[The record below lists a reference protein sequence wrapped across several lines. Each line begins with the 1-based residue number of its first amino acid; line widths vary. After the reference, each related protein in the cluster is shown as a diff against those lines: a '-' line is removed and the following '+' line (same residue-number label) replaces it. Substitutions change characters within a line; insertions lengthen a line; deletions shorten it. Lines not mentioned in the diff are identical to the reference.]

1 MDIKEEIKSRISIVE
16 LVSQYIELKKA
27 GRNYRGLS
35 PFTSEKSPSF
45 FVSPEKEIAYCFS
58 TNQGGDIF
66 AFYQLVESCSFLEAL
81 KALGEKAGID
91 VSSLNLS
98 ENQIK
103 AELSDKL
110 IEIHNVALKYFQNQ
124 LKKVENKKFVD
135 YLATRGFKLDN
146 ALKLGFGAIDNSY
159 DGLVSSLLKAK
170 FSREEIIESG
180 LGFLNKSNKLQDRF
194 RDRLMF
200 AIKNPQGKLVA
211 FAGRVLE
218 KDAKLAKYINSPE
231 TAIYKKNQ
239 ILYGFS
245 AAKAEIRKRDFV
257 VLVEGYFDQI
267 ACYIN
272 GYQNTVAVSG
282 TALTDNQLSLL
293 KRFTKNLYF
302 CLDMDDAGLRAL
314 DRGVSL
320 AIPMGF
326 NIKVIT
332 LEGVKDPDEAFSKDS
347 DLFANAIAD
356 ASDYFDFLINHEFL
370 NFDSSK
376 RSDSLFVKNFV
387 NRYLD
392 TVRLLP
398 EEFLKDF
405 YLRRLSKV
413 TGLSFINLQKSLV
426 NIRPAAVGSNVS
438 TQKVVK
444 KAHKYTVEDLFWTY
458 VFMKPSVIES
468 LQDYH
473 KIMELCLTQN
483 QLYKDIILNYN
494 ANDFD
499 NYIVPEIYKV
509 KSLELESG
517 GLDVDRFDFN
527 SEVVKLLL
535 RMKQNY
541 RKSRLSEIK
550 MKLNN
555 CSAKEQLQLL
565 SQYKNLM
572 SL

>member
-91 VSSLNLS
+91 ISSLNLS
-98 ENQIK
+98 ENKIK

-110 IEIHNVALKYFQNQ
+110 IDIHNVSLKYYQSQ
-124 LKKVENKKFVD
+124 LKKVDNKKFVD
-135 YLATRGFKLDN
+135 YLATRGFDLKK
-146 ALKLGFGAIDNSY
+146 ALSLGFGATDNSY
-159 DGLVSSLLKAK
+159 DGLVQALVKAK
-170 FSREEIIESG
+170 FSKEEIIESG
-180 LGFLNKSNKLQDRF
+180 LGFLNKANKLQDRF

-239 ILYGFS
+239 VLYGFS

-257 VLVEGYFDQI
+257 ILVEGYFDQI
-267 ACYIN
+267 ACSLN

-282 TALTDNQLSLL
+282 TALTDNQLGLL

-302 CLDMDDAGLRAL
+302 CLDMDDAGIRAL
-314 DRGVSL
+314 NRGVSL
-320 AIPMGF
+320 AIPLGF
-326 NIKVIT
+326 NIKVIS
-332 LEGVKDPDEAFSKDS
+332 LEGVKDPDEAFQSNPQ
-347 DLFANAIAD
+347 LFENAIAD

-370 NFDSSK
+370 SHDDSK
-376 RSDSLFVKNFV
+376 KQDSLFVKNFV
-387 NRYLD
+387 NRYLE

-398 EEFLKDF
+398 EDFLKDF
-405 YLRRLSKV
+405 YIRRLSKV
-413 TGLSFINLQKSLV
+413 TGLSFLNLQKSLANYKPV
-426 NIRPAAVGSNVS
+426 NQSASENVKPKAAY
-438 TQKVVK
+438 
-444 KAHKYTVEDLFWTY
+444 KYTVEDLFWTY
-458 VFMKPSVIES
+458 VFMRPSVIEN
-468 LQDYH
+468 LKEYT

-509 KSLELESG
+509 KALQLESG

-527 SEVVKLLL
+527 SEVSKLLL

>member
-16 LVSQYIELKKA
+16 LVSQYIDLKKA

-81 KALGEKAGID
+81 KALGEKVGID

-98 ENQIK
+98 ENKIK

-110 IEIHNVALKYFQNQ
+110 IDIHNIALRYYQVQ

-135 YLATRGFKLDN
+135 YLSQRGFELSQ
-146 ALKLGFGAIDNSY
+146 ALNLGFGSTGNSY
-159 DGLVSSLLKAK
+159 DGLVKELVKAK
-170 FSREEIIESG
+170 FTQEEIIESG
-180 LGFLNKSNKLQDRF
+180 LGFLNKVNKLQDRF

-231 TAIYKKNQ
+231 TSIYKKNQ
-239 ILYGFS
+239 VLYGFS
-245 AAKAEIRKRDFV
+245 AAKPEIRKRDFV
-257 VLVEGYFDQI
+257 ILVEGYFDQI
-267 ACYIN
+267 ACFLN

-282 TALTDNQLSLL
+282 TALTDNQLALI

-302 CLDMDDAGLRAL
+302 CLDMDDAGIRAL
-314 DRGVSL
+314 NRGVSL
-320 AIPMGF
+320 AIPLGF

-332 LEGVKDPDEAFSKDS
+332 LDGVKDPDEAFQKDS
-347 DLFANAIAD
+347 NLFTNSIAD

-370 NFDSSK
+370 AVDESFRRDSV
-376 RSDSLFVKNFV
+376 FVKKFV
-387 NRYLD
+387 TRYLE

-398 EEFLKDF
+398 EEFIKDF

-413 TGLSFINLQKSLV
+413 TGLSFLNLQKSLASFKE
-426 NIRPAAVGSNVS
+426 IKQVGLSNVKS
-438 TQKVVK
+438 KVSY
-444 KAHKYTVEDLFWTY
+444 KYTVEDLFWTY
-458 VFMKPSVIES
+458 VFMSPDVIKN
-468 LQDYH
+468 LDQYQ

-499 NYIVPEIYKV
+499 NYLVPEIYKV
-509 KSLELESG
+509 KALELESG

-527 SEVVKLLL
+527 SEVSKLLL
-535 RMKQNY
+535 RMKLNY
-541 RKSRLSEIK
+541 RKSRLGEIK

>member
-1 MDIKEEIKSRISIVE
+1 V
-16 LVSQYIELKKA
+16 
-27 GRNYRGLS
+27 
-35 PFTSEKSPSF
+35 
-45 FVSPEKEIAYCFS
+45 
-58 TNQGGDIF
+58 
-66 AFYQLVESCSFLEAL
+66 
-81 KALGEKAGID
+81 
-91 VSSLNLS
+91 
-98 ENQIK
+98 
-103 AELSDKL
+103 
-110 IEIHNVALKYFQNQ
+110 H
-124 LKKVENKKFVD
+124 
-135 YLATRGFKLDN
+135 
-146 ALKLGFGAIDNSY
+146 
-159 DGLVSSLLKAK
+159 
-170 FSREEIIESG
+170 
-180 LGFLNKSNKLQDRF
+180 
-194 RDRLMF
+194 
-200 AIKNPQGKLVA
+200 
-211 FAGRVLE
+211 
-218 KDAKLAKYINSPE
+218 
-231 TAIYKKNQ
+231 
-239 ILYGFS
+239 
-245 AAKAEIRKRDFV
+245 
-257 VLVEGYFDQI
+257 
-267 ACYIN
+267 IN

-332 LEGVKDPDEAFSKDS
+332 LEGVKDPDEAFAKDS
-347 DLFANAIAD
+347 ELFANAIAD

-370 NFDSSK
+370 NFDTKK

-413 TGLSFINLQKSLV
+413 TGLSFLNLQKSLV
-426 NIRPAAVGSNVS
+426 NIRPTAVGSNVS

-468 LQDYH
+468 LQDYN